1 MTELSES
8 VRQQF
13 DRSPYPRYAIEDSPR
28 NDLGLLYQQ
37 SIVNSFYKRDGKV
50 IDTKNLTVLDA
61 GCGSGYKALALA
73 VANPGISVVGVDFSK
88 TSVELARHRLKY
100 HNIENAEFHAVP
112 LEDIGNL
119 GIEFDYINCDEV
131 LYLLPDPVAGL
142 QALTSV
148 LKPHGIIRGNFHS
161 QFQRVRYFRAQKLFQ
176 MMGLMEEDVSDDMAI
191 ALVRDT
197 MNALKDSIDLK
208 QAWSMVKDDEER
220 LLANYLLREDR
231 GYTIPQLFD
240 ILDRV
245 GLEFISMTNW
255 RQWDVMDLF
264 ENPEDLPA
272 FLGISLPETSI
283 SERLHLYELIHPIH
297 RLLDFWC
304 GYPDAGQTTVPISE
318 RTPEQWKSTRVYL
331 HPLLRLTPLKADM
344 TASAASFRGLVLNRY
359 LPIPGASS
367 FVLDTTSVTLL
378 LPLFERDRSFT
389 ELVAWWQAIYPV
401 DLVTRQPITEKQAWG
416 VVCSILTT
424 LEHFGSVMLE
434 LTPSTT

>member
-13 DRSPYPRYAIEDSPR
+13 DRAPYPRYALEDSPR

-73 VANPGISVVGVDFSK
+73 ISNPGISVVGVDFSK

-264 ENPEDLPA
+264 ENPDDLPA
-272 FLGISLPETSI
+272 FLGMSLPETSI
-283 SERLHLYELIHPIH
+283 AERLHLYELIHPIH

-304 GYPDAGQTTVPISE
+304 GHPNAEPTTIPISE

-331 HPLLRLTPLKADM
+331 HPLLRTPQFEAD
-344 TASAASFRGLVLNRY
+344 SLENLRNFRGFTLESYIRV
-359 LPIPGASS
+359 PG
-367 FVLDTTSVTLL
+367 VPKMILDSVAIALL
-378 LPLFERDRSFT
+378 LHLCECDRSVV
-389 ELVAWWQAIYPV
+389 ELMEWWQRTYPV
-401 DLVTRQPITEKQAWG
+401 DLATGESVTEKQALEAI
-416 VVCSILTT
+416 SKILTT
-424 LEHFGSVMLE
+424 LENLGSVMLE
-434 LTPSTT
+434 LTPSA